1 LDKEKKWFA
10 EHPIYASLPAN
21 RCGTSALVSNL
32 STTMY
37 KHIRRTL
44 PSIIKEIDEKVFD
57 CETNLLE
64 LGNPMPFDEKEK

>member
-1 LDKEKKWFA
+1 
-10 EHPIYASLPAN
+10 
-21 RCGTSALVSNL
+21 
-32 STTMY
+32 MY